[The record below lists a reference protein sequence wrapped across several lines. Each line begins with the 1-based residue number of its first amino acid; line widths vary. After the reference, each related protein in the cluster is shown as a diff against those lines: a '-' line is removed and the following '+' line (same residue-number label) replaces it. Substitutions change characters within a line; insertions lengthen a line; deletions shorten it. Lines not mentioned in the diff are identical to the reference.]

1 MTGKQKAA
9 TKAKKRS
16 VPDILAKTKLI
27 KQLVLVLVIGGIL
40 RFGLNNLGWHSPSLE
55 KRLIPALVLWMIFGL
70 YWGIAGLNS
79 APTRSSESWV
89 STYFHQFLL
98 CAAFLLLIVPVPGLN
113 GWFLPAQLPF
123 LVAVGAIIQAG
134 FLLLAVW
141 ARRHLGRNWSA
152 EVRIAVDHE
161 LVRTGPY
168 RLLRHPIYTAMLGMF
183 LGTAI
188 ASSQFHALLGLAI
201 LVVAYLR
208 KTRLEDQILAQA
220 FGADYNAYRRQT
232 WALVPLLF

>member
-1 MTGKQKAA
+1 MSDT
-9 TKAKKRS
+9 
-16 VPDILAKTKLI
+16 LAKTKLI
-27 KQLVLVLVIGGIL
+27 KQLVLVVVIGGIL
-40 RFGLNNLGWHSPSLE
+40 RFGMNYLGWHPPSLE

-70 YWGIAGLNS
+70 YWGIAGLSS

-98 CAAFLLLIVPVPGLN
+98 CAAFLLLILPVSGLN
-113 GWFLPAQLPF
+113 GWFLPPQLHF
-123 LVAVGAIIQAG
+123 VVAVGAIVQAG
-134 FLLLAVW
+134 FILLTVW

-168 RLLRHPIYTAMLGMF
+168 RFLRHPIYTAMLGMF

-188 ASSQFHALLGLAI
+188 ASSQYHALIGLAL

-220 FGADYNAYRRQT
+220 FGADYNAYRHHT